1 MAQDYTYIV
10 ARMRALEA
18 SRPDAAWFQ
27 RITRAP
33 SDSLLG
39 SVREFFSGFEQ
50 VESIYGFEDGI
61 ETETS
66 GILDLVESLLSD
78 EDVTGF
84 IRAGYDFDNMVLLWK
99 AHMLG
104 KKPFLNSLGLVDPEK
119 IEQALGGSTLIW
131 LPGYLKKLYE
141 RLDGAAASGDL
152 QAVENEG
159 EKAKWS
165 YLLERSPSEGARGYI
180 VKKIDL
186 GNLKTIIRLKRTN
199 LRKANIAGLWIDGGE
214 IDRVTLNRLFKE
226 PEDELYTYL
235 TVTSYRGL
243 VQKGLNRN
251 TPLWE
256 VETLLSSHLIE
267 MIGDS
272 VYRFFDLMPVVY
284 HLQLRDRESRLLRII
299 FTGKI
304 NNLPDDRILE
314 KVEAVIS

>member
-1 MAQDYTYIV
+1 MAQDYTYIA

-27 RITRAP
+27 RITRAS

-39 SVREFFSGFEQ
+39 SVREFFGGFEQ
-50 VESIYGFEDGI
+50 VDSIYEYEDGI
-61 ETETS
+61 EAETS

-78 EDVTGF
+78 EEVTEF
-84 IRAGYDFDNMVLLWK
+84 IRAGYDFDNMVHLWK

-104 KKPFLNSLGLVDPEK
+104 KKPFLNSFGLVDPEK
-119 IEQALGGSTLIW
+119 IEQALGGSTMIW
-131 LPGYLKKLYE
+131 LPEYLKRLYE
-141 RLDGAAASGDL
+141 RLDGAAASGDIR
-152 QAVENEG
+152 AVENEG
-159 EKAKWS
+159 EKAKWN
-165 YLLERSPSEGARGYI
+165 YLLERSPSEEARGFI

-186 GNLKTIIRLKRTN
+186 GNLKTFIRLKSTN
-199 LRKANIAGLWIDGGE
+199 LRKANPAGMWIEGGE
-214 IDRVTLNRLFKE
+214 IDGGTLTRLFKE

-235 TVTSYRGL
+235 AVTSYRGL

-251 TPLWE
+251 TPLWK

-284 HLQLRDRESRLLRII
+284 HLQLCERESQLLRII

-304 NNLPDDRILE
+304 NNLPDGRILE